1 MKVPVTVAAESIVT
15 MHVPVPVQPPP
26 DQPANLDP
34 VSGSPVSLTSVPIPI
49 AWEQSEPQS
58 MPIGL
63 ETMSPLPLP
72 ASATVK
78 VSGNCAHE
86 IGAAPVFPTVTET
99 GVEAIPFTITRSS
112 DGSRG
117 MPAGS
122 AKLVHETAPGAIDRF
137 VIPDVRAYVTV
148 PVTLSV
154 ICTSG

>member
-34 VSGSPVSLTSVPIPI
+34 VAGSPVSQTSVPIPN

-78 VSGNCAHE
+78 AAGNCAHE
-86 IGAAPVFPTVTET
+86 IDAAPVFPTVTET
-99 GVEAIPFTITRSS
+99 GVEAIPFTITPSS
-112 DGSRG
+112 D
-117 MPAGS
+117 
-122 AKLVHETAPGAIDRF
+122 
-137 VIPDVRAYVTV
+137 
-148 PVTLSV
+148 
-154 ICTSG
+154 